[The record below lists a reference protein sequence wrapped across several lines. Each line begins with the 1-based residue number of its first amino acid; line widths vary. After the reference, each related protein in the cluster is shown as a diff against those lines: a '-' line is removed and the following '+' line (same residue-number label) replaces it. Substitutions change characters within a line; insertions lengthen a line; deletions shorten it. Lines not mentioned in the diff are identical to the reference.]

1 MNRMD
6 SNRDWGNSDYGYST
20 VKTNGALELR
30 TFNLAIGAI
39 LAWGFLV
46 NAVMVKTCYDFFA
59 QFNLWAILIGYF
71 VCCIVGI
78 CMSKFSDN
86 PLISFI
92 GYNLVVVPI
101 GVVLCL
107 SLKDVESASIMHA
120 ALVTGGVT
128 ILMIAM
134 ACIWPDFFL
143 GLGRVLFGA
152 LSAVV
157 IIEISL
163 LIWGKYTPSAWDW
176 MVALL
181 FAGYIGYDWAKA
193 QNTDHTLDDAV
204 DACVD
209 LYLDIINLFIRILS
223 ASEKSSSRSRK

>member
-1 MNRMD
+1 MNRMN

-20 VKTNGALELR
+20 VKTNGALDLR
-30 TFNLAIGAI
+30 VFNLTIGAI
-39 LAWGFLV
+39 LAWGFLI

-59 QFNLWAILIGYF
+59 QFNIWAILIGYA

-78 CMSKFSDN
+78 CMSRFSDN

-92 GYNLVVVPI
+92 GYNLVVIPI

-107 SLKDVESASIMHA
+107 ALKDVESASIMHA
-120 ALVTGGVT
+120 ALVTAGVT
-128 ILMIAM
+128 LAMIVM
-134 ACIWPDFFL
+134 ACVWPDFFL
-143 GLGRVLFGA
+143 GLGRVLFFA
-152 LSAVV
+152 LLAVIV
-157 IIEISL
+157 IE
-163 LIWGKYTPSAWDW
+163 LITILIGVYMPSAWDW

-223 ASEKSSSRSRK
+223 ASDKSSKSSRK